1 MKKEE
6 ENKWRKGK
14 YFYLSTCK
22 LQAAWLVEINR
33 INRTPFRRR
42 SRLEVCV
49 SVFVCIIRTD
59 ERYLNTPVD
68 T

>member
-1 MKKEE
+1 MKKREMFLFI
-6 ENKWRKGK
+6 N
-14 YFYLSTCK
+14 
-22 LQAAWLVEINR
+22 LQVTSSLASRNR

-68 T
+68 I